1 MTRPLRIEFAGAT
14 YHITSRGDRREA
26 IYLDDEDRF
35 AFLDVLGNA
44 LQRFDA
50 AALAY
55 CLMGNH
61 YHLVL
66 TTRGANL
73 SALMRQLNGV
83 YTQRFNRRHDKVGH
97 VFQGRFKAILVDRD
111 AYLLQVCRYVEL
123 NPVRAKMVGAPA
135 NWAWSSYGANTGAV
149 PAPEWLDVEALHG
162 YLLGRQALAP
172 AHTQAAHVAYAD
184 LVTRSTDASLWDSAL
199 RQQIFLGDDVF
210 VERMQAQ
217 AASCGLAARE
227 VPRAQRSRPYS
238 LAQWL
243 DTCATREEAFRQAH
257 VSSGMTMSAIAAA
270 VGLSVA
276 RVSQLIAEAE
286 KVFKLKT

>member
-1 MTRPLRIEFAGAT
+1 MARPLRIEFAGAT
-14 YHITSRGDRREA
+14 YHVTSRGDRREA

-35 AFLDVLGNA
+35 AFLDVLGNV

-50 AALAY
+50 AVLAF
-55 CLMGNH
+55 CLMSNH

-111 AYLLQVCRYVEL
+111 AYLMQVCRYVEL
-123 NPVRAKMVGAPA
+123 NPVRAKMVAAPE
-135 NWAWSSYGANTGAV
+135 NWAWSSYRANTGAV
-149 PAPEWLDVEALHG
+149 PAPEWLDVESLHG
-162 YLLGRQALAP
+162 YLLGRRVVAP
-172 AHTQAAHVAYAD
+172 ADTRAAQVAYAD
-184 LVTRSTDASLWDSAL
+184 LATRSPDLSLWDGAL

-217 AASCGLAARE
+217 VASSGLAARE
-227 VPRAQRSRPYS
+227 VPRPQRSRPYS

-243 DTCATREEAFRQAH
+243 ATCATREEAFRQAH

-270 VGLSVA
+270 AGLSVA
-276 RVSQLIAEAE
+276 RVSQLIAKAE
-286 KVFKLKT
+286 RVFKLKT